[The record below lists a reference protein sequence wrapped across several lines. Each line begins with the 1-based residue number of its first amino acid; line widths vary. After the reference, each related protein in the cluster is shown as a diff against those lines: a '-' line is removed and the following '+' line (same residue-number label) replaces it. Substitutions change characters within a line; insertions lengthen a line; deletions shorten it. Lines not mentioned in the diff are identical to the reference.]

1 MVRNFDNYMMSTF
14 NEGFAPLGETPNL
27 PDTKNIGIL
36 GIDETTADPNRD
48 FYNKLFSEG
57 LYTRTPED
65 TGLRIDSDLVNKLR
79 INNPELAGSTDAQ
92 IMDQYSQFF
101 QNVLPPG
108 QTPKVGFGQRIKDF
122 ITSGGIT
129 GNVLRGVGSLF
140 QQDPRATAIKNYYG
154 LNNLSNAGT
163 LQSGLMAGYNP
174 VSGGFLNMIT
184 GGRLGDP
191 TTFGLQR
198 AYQKRIDT
206 IKKTL
211 AKKESDVLTARLA
224 QLEAEKARELQA
236 LQTAQRAKDI
246 ADIDRAYREETGDR
260 YSGGERTTR
269 VGGQNITTYDDPFDP
284 GGGE

>member
-36 GIDETTADPNRD
+36 GINETTGDPNRD

-184 GGRLGDP
+184 GGRFGDP
-191 TTFGLQR
+191 TRFGLQR

-206 IKKTL
+206 IKNTL
-211 AKKESDVLTARLA
+211 KRQKLNHLFFFIFRIFLFTF
-224 QLEAEKARELQA
+224 
-236 LQTAQRAKDI
+236 
-246 ADIDRAYREETGDR
+246 
-260 YSGGERTTR
+260 
-269 VGGQNITTYDDPFDP
+269 N
-284 GGGE
+284 

>member
-206 IKKTL
+206 IKNTL
-211 AKKESDVLTARLA
+211 KRKESAALEARLA